1 MPSATTPPR
10 VASTRARS
18 SRAAKAPAGSPTKTT
33 GRVLTALAGGFL
45 AVVAALVVLT
55 LVTGGAS
62 SPQPAPDVEVVAADS
77 HYLSD
82 AGPDAPVLVEFLD
95 LECEACAAAYPV
107 VEQIRQ
113 EYQGRLSVVAR
124 YFPLPGHAN
133 AENAAVAVEAAAGQG
148 AFESMYQRMYDTQAQ
163 WGEQQ
168 ESRADLFRAF
178 ADELGLDLA
187 AYDAAVADPATLARV
202 GRDLADGQA
211 LGVQST
217 PTFFLDG
224 QRIQPA
230 SVEDFRAQIDAALA
244 ARQ

>member
-1 MPSATTPPR
+1 
-10 VASTRARS
+10 
-18 SRAAKAPAGSPTKTT
+18 
-33 GRVLTALAGGFL
+33 
-45 AVVAALVVLT
+45 
-55 LVTGGAS
+55 
-62 SPQPAPDVEVVAADS
+62 
-77 HYLSD
+77 
-82 AGPDAPVLVEFLD
+82 
-95 LECEACAAAYPV
+95 AAAYPV
-107 VEQIRQ
+107 IEQIRQ

-133 AENAAVAVEAAAGQG
+133 AENAAVAVEAAAAQG
-148 AFESMYQRMYDTQAQ
+148 AFEGMYQRMYDTQAQ

-168 ESRADLFRAF
+168 EPKADLFRTF
-178 ADELGLDLA
+178 AVDLGLDMA

-224 QRIQPA
+224 QRIQPT

>member
-1 MPSATTPPR
+1 MPSTTTP
-10 VASTRARS
+10 
-18 SRAAKAPAGSPTKTT
+18 SRAASPRGPKAPARSRTSRT
-33 GRVLTALAGGFL
+33 GQVLTVLAGGLL
-45 AVVAALVVLT
+45 AGVSALVVLT
-55 LVTGGAS
+55 LVTGGANPATPPAS
-62 SPQPAPDVEVVAADS
+62 APDVPVVAADS

-95 LECEACAAAYPV
+95 LECEGCAAAYPV
-107 VEQIRQ
+107 VEQLRE

-133 AENAAVAVEAAAGQG
+133 AENAAVAVEAAAAQG
-148 AFESMYQRMYDTQAQ
+148 AFEGMYQRMYDTQAQ

-168 ESRADLFRAF
+168 ESKADLFRTF
-178 ADELGLDLA
+178 AVDLGLDMA
-187 AYDAAVADPATLARV
+187 AYDAAVADPATLQRV

-224 QRIQPA
+224 QRIQST